1 MIPATRERLAASR
14 MAGFGAR
21 QEVGVPVSCHVFED
35 LTFTHLGPAAVGK
48 RAFALVTDN
57 L

>member
-1 MIPATRERLAASR
+1 